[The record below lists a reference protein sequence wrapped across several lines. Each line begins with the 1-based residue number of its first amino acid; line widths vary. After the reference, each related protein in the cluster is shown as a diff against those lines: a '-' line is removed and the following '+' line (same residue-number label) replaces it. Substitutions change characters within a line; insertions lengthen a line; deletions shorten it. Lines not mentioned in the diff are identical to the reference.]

1 MLARFAVA
9 ILALAAPAA
18 AYSGGTQL
26 VIGAVVMKRVQLSV
40 QGDRLVV
47 RSNSRE
53 GVMLSFG
60 TTTVV
65 VPGGVQ
71 VLDLRQL
78 GLPADAALQ
87 ITASPL

>member
-1 MLARFAVA
+1 MLARCLPFLLVVAVPAEAADLA
-9 ILALAAPAA
+9 I
-18 AYSGGTQL
+18 T
-26 VIGAVVMKRVQLSV
+26 AVVAKRVQLGV

-53 GVMLSFG
+53 GVALNFG
-60 TTTVV
+60 TTTIV

-71 VLDLRQL
+71 VLDLRAL
-78 GLPADAALQ
+78 GLPRDAR

>member
-1 MLARFAVA
+1 MLARLAVV
-9 ILALAAPAA
+9 ILALAVPAA
-18 AYSGGTQL
+18 AHSGGTQL
-26 VIGAVVMKRVQLSV
+26 VIGAVVLKRVQLSV
-40 QGDRLVV
+40 QGDQLVV

-53 GVMLSFG
+53 GVVLNFG

-71 VLDLRQL
+71 VLDLRAL
-78 GLPADAALQ
+78 GLPRDAR

>member
-1 MLARFAVA
+1 MLARCLLSLLVVAVPAEAANLA
-9 ILALAAPAA
+9 I
-18 AYSGGTQL
+18 T
-26 VIGAVVMKRVQLSV
+26 AVVVKRVQLSV

-53 GVMLSFG
+53 GVVLHLG
-60 TTTVV
+60 TKTIV

-71 VLDLRQL
+71 VLDLRAL
-78 GLPADAALQ
+78 DLPRDAQ